1 MLLEDAV
8 ILIVGSTVG
17 LDFIFLQFIRSHCR
31 VYIYGRPNESASF
44 QRAKSRIRH
53 INLVYLADN
62 NESSN
67 CGSDKDNGHIED
79 VMQKL
84 LCRESRLDLVIFSS
98 ADNEEQ
104 VNSTIKLALQCQEL
118 ITPQTIRF
126 VLPTLIST
134 SKQSGRSNII
144 LIKAVSRRPRTRMD
158 SLKRVQSRPSEY
170 KQERE
175 YEDDQAEVAKAKL
188 TMLLEDYHAENVFVS
203 TANPDLLLTVI
214 MEHDVCREHQLPNH
228 NSTTVVPTSSVPL
241 ATRASSL

>member
-44 QRAKSRIRH
+44 QRAKSRIRD

-79 VMQKL
+79 VLQKL

-98 ADNEEQ
+98 ADNEE
-104 VNSTIKLALQCQEL
+104 
-118 ITPQTIRF
+118 QTIRF

-158 SLKRVQSRPSEY
+158 SLKRVQSRPTEY

-203 TANPDLLLTVI
+203 TANPGLLLTVI
-214 MEHDVCREHQLPNH
+214 MEHDV
-228 NSTTVVPTSSVPL
+228 
-241 ATRASSL
+241 